1 MGLMERVGR
10 ALSYRVFKIHIKKMR
25 QENRLHK
32 DDPGKK
38 GAKVFFSLTES
49 AKKGCQLEL
58 LGVNDQTT

>member
-10 ALSYRVFKIHIKKMR
+10 ALSYRVFEIHIKKMR

-38 GAKVFFSLTES
+38 GAKVLTES